1 VVNDGLISNLPSGSV
16 VEVPCLVDALGV
28 QPTAIGALPAACAA
42 VNSAYVNVNALT
54 VKAALEQDPRAIRQ
68 ALMADPATAAT
79 LTVEQI
85 WALCNDL
92 VVAHSNYLA
101 SPLRAACK

>member
-1 VVNDGLISNLPSGSV
+1 
-16 VEVPCLVDALGV
+16 
-28 QPTAIGALPAACAA
+28 
-42 VNSAYVNVNALT
+42 VNVNALT
-54 VKAALEQDPRAIRQ
+54 VQAAVEENPLAIRQ

-92 VVAHSNYLA
+92 VVAHSNLLA
-101 SPLRAACK
+101 PELRAVL